1 MPSKWPSN
9 PAMRTKLVFVLGLL
23 LAAACAQA
31 LEFRSVKSHGAIMH
45 EAPWASSKKLYVLS
59 QGYPVEV
66 IGSQPDWVRVR
77 DAAGGVAWMSTAS
90 LSNQRT
96 VVATANRTELRRSP
110 DAKAALAF
118 SVDKDVVLQMVEPPK
133 NGWVKL
139 RHADGSS
146 GYGQISAFW
155 GL

>member
-1 MPSKWPSN
+1 MSARERLSLYGCDERLPSRLSLRAGPVSFE
-9 PAMRTKLVFVLGLL
+9 LVGGRFGPLRVNGHEVWHGLAFL
-23 LAAACAQA
+23 
-31 LEFRSVKSHGAIMH
+31 F
-45 EAPWASSKKLYVLS
+45 
-59 QGYPVEV
+59 
-66 IGSQPDWVRVR
+66 R
-77 DAAGGVAWMSTAS
+77 DAAWGTPEPVFEQVRAI
-90 LSNQRT
+90 
-96 VVATANRTELRRSP
+96 ANRAELRRSP

-118 SVDKDVVLQMVEPPK
+118 SVDKDVVLHMVEPPK

>member
-1 MPSKWPSN
+1 MEIAILFALILLNGAFGRLP
-9 PAMRTKLVFVLGLL
+9 LGCEL
-23 LAAACAQA
+23 
-31 LEFRSVKSHGAIMH
+31 G
-45 EAPWASSKKLYVLS
+45 
-59 QGYPVEV
+59 PVV
-66 IGSQPDWVRVR
+66 

-118 SVDKDVVLQMVEPPK
+118 SVDKDVVLHMVEPPK